1 MPRHGDTIGV
11 SRPASPERSAGG
23 REAEPE
29 PEPALE
35 PEPEPERGL
44 EREPEPRASAILVA
58 AGRRSER
65 GDRSMLTRAPSVGAA
80 RQLEPTRASLEL
92 KAGANLGSGSFADVY
107 RGEYRF
113 PGRKEPVS
121 VAFKVFRGGKHIP
134 KDLRAKTRAEAEL
147 GARLHHPNLVQL
159 FGVVERDDIGMALV
173 MELCEG
179 DSLRHALD
187 DAAQTLSWELRT
199 RWLLQ
204 IAEGMAEL
212 HSLL

>member
-1 MPRHGDTIGV
+1 M
-11 SRPASPERSAGG
+11 AERS
-23 REAEPE
+23 AEPE
-29 PEPALE
+29 PELE
-35 PEPEPERGL
+35 PEPEPE
-44 EREPEPRASAILVA
+44 PRVSAILVA

-65 GDRSMLTRAPSVGAA
+65 DDPSQLRRAPSVGAA
-80 RQLEPTRASLEL
+80 RQLEPARASLEL
-92 KAGANLGSGSFADVY
+92 EDGRHLGSGSFADVY

-134 KDLRAKTRAEAEL
+134 KDLRAQTRTEAEL

-179 DSLRHALD
+179 DSLRQALD
-187 DAAQTLSWELRT
+187 DTAQALSWELRT

-204 IAEGMAEL
+204 IAEGMVEL

>member
-1 MPRHGDTIGV
+1 M
-11 SRPASPERSAGG
+11 E
-23 REAEPE
+23 
-29 PEPALE
+29 
-35 PEPEPERGL
+35 
-44 EREPEPRASAILVA
+44 
-58 AGRRSER
+58 
-65 GDRSMLTRAPSVGAA
+65 AA
-80 RQLEPTRASLEL
+80 RATVEL
-92 KAGANLGSGSFADVY
+92 KSDALLGSGSFADVY
-107 RGEYRF
+107 RGEYQF
-113 PGRKEPVS
+113 PGRREPVP

-179 DSLRHALD
+179 DSLRQALD
-187 DAAQTLSWELRT
+187 DAAQMLSWELRT